1 MEFKLYNRCVHQH
14 NDIQAKYVSIGCTSW
29 KYDAVDRQAS
39 ATQSCW
45 SSWVC
50 SDVQS
55 AALLDARPRSPTH
68 RDDDD
73 DDDDARFQ
81 CKFSRGGG
89 GGHVARA
96 ALLTTE
102 RVNVRRATVA
112 VSVGG
117 GSVR

>member
-1 MEFKLYNRCVHQH
+1 MTQLIVKRRPHCPAGLRGFV
-14 NDIQAKYVSIGCTSW
+14 
-29 KYDAVDRQAS
+29 
-39 ATQSCW
+39 AT
-45 SSWVC
+45 C
-50 SDVQS
+50 SPH
-55 AALLDARPRSPTH
+55 ALLDARPRSPTH
-68 RDDDD
+68 RDDD